1 MPPAPCTTRWGT
13 WLKAAVYYCDNF
25 EDVKKV
31 VSTFDE
37 SDAESIRLSKEMF
50 QSARIKT
57 DLAFIKANFASIVTG
72 ITKLQTQGMFLADGL
87 LQVESIHKSL
97 NELNRKEFAQ
107 KMDAVL
113 SRNKGY
119 KSIVEIRNILK
130 DGADPKDDYAR
141 KLTAKELTMFMYCPV
156 TSVDVERSFSVYS
169 SFLTP
174 NRRTFL
180 FENLKQHMIIHCNRN
195 ESDSD

>member
-1 MPPAPCTTRWGT
+1 MPPVPCITRWGT
-13 WLKAAVYYCDNF
+13 WLDSAFYYCDNF
-25 EDVKKV
+25 EEVKNV

-37 SDAESIRLSKEMF
+37 NDAESIRLYKEMF
-50 QSARIKT
+50 EVAQVKA

-72 ITKLQTQGMFLADGL
+72 ITKLQTQGMSLADGL

-97 NELNRKEFAQ
+97 GKLNRKEFVQ

-113 SRNKGY
+113 NRNKGY
-119 KSIVEIRNILK
+119 KSIVEIRNVLEN
-130 DGADPKDDYAR
+130 GSDPKDDYTR
-141 KLTAKELTMFMYCPV
+141 KLTPKELAMFKYCPV

-174 NRRTFL
+174 NRRSFL
-180 FENLKQHMIIHCNRN
+180 FGNLKH
-195 ESDSD
+195 SL